1 MRGSLRKRS
10 KVSWTITLTLGR
22 KIDPKTGKSKVNQ
35 KTYTVRG
42 TKAEAEAKLAE
53 LLHQYNRGELIEPT
67 KMTTGEWLQRWID
80 VYVKNSKK
88 KRLRTIETYESV
100 VRRHLIP
107 AFDKIPLQQLSAG
120 HIQHYYNT
128 SELASST
135 LEQHHAILHQA
146 LKVATINE
154 RLLNVNPAEMVVEK
168 PVAGKNLEVQ
178 VWDEEEVRRFLTVA
192 RGIGTEVEAF
202 YTLAIET
209 GMRKGELCGLMWDD
223 VDINARRISVRR
235 TLLKAGPEP
244 VLGVPKTGRG
254 RAITI
259 SPQTA
264 SLLRKHMIKQKEL
277 KLSVGDAYADKN
289 LVFAKK
295 NGDPIQINNF
305 GQRSFEDLIE
315 SAGVKK
321 IRFHDLQHTC
331 ATLLLAKGV
340 NPKIVQER
348 LGHSDISMT
357 LNRYSHVTP
366 TMQDQAARLLGDAL
380 QN

>member
-168 PVAGKNLEVQ
+168 PVAEKDFDMQ
-178 VWDEEEVRRFLTVA
+178 VWDEEEVRRFLTAA
-192 RGIGTEVEAF
+192 RDAGIEVEAF

-209 GMRKGELCGLMWDD
+209 GMRKGELCGLTWDD

-235 TLLKAGPEP
+235 TLLKTGSEP
-244 VLGVPKTGRG
+244 VLGIPKSGRS

-264 SLLRKHMIKQKEL
+264 SLLRKHQLRQKEL
-277 KLSVGDAYADKN
+277 RLSLGDAYRDRGF
-289 LVFAKK
+289 VFAKES
-295 NGDPIQINNF
+295 GDPIQINNF
-305 GQRSFEDLIE
+305 GQRSFANLIE

-321 IRFHDLQHTC
+321 IRFHDLRHTC

-380 QN
+380 QF

>member
-168 PVAGKNLEVQ
+168 PVAEGNFDMQ
-178 VWDEEEVRRFLTVA
+178 VWDEEEVRLFLTVA
-192 RGIGTEVEAF
+192 RDAGTEVEAF

-244 VLGVPKTGRG
+244 VLGVPKTGRS

-264 SLLRKHMIKQKEL
+264 SLLRKHQLRQKEL
-277 KLSVGDAYADKN
+277 KLSLGGAYKDRDF
-289 LVFAKK
+289 VFAKE

-305 GQRSFEDLIE
+305 GQRSFANLIE

-321 IRFHDLQHTC
+321 IRFHDLRHTC

-380 QN
+380 QF